1 MGVIGRMGVFDFS
14 LITEGVVIMIQ
25 VSLSFIV
32 IVALIGI
39 IVGLVTGV
47 VISH

>member
-1 MGVIGRMGVFDFS
+1 
-14 LITEGVVIMIQ
+14 MIE
-25 VSLSFIV
+25 VSLSFIL
-32 IVALIGI
+32 IIALIGI